1 MYRCLLFIGIA
12 SFSCAHH
19 THGPNSIVVVH
30 SQKEV
35 DVWLEDA
42 TVFPGEKV
50 NFYREECRFV
60 GKSRPCKK
68 TLTGR
73 GTVQKILGES
83 RYSVTLDDGS
93 IFHEHASVEKS
104 GTK

>member
-1 MYRCLLFIGIA
+1 MYKKLVLLGLL
-12 SFSCAHH
+12 SFSCAHE
-19 THGPNSIVVVH
+19 HGPNTIVVVH

-50 NFYREECRFV
+50 NFYRQECRFV
-60 GKSRPCKK
+60 GKSRQCKNSLIGK
-68 TLTGR
+68 

-83 RYSVTLDDGS
+83 RYSVTIDDGS
-93 IFHEHASVEKS
+93 IFDEHALVEKA
-104 GTK
+104 KEK